1 MPRLKHYIHPCFR
14 KKILSNWHLLNNTDT
29 IEQLDREEENHI
41 LTKNKLE
48 LEMVNIDAIKAE
60 LDIERSKVRVSSL

>member
-1 MPRLKHYIHPCFR
+1 MTPP
-14 KKILSNWHLLNNTDT
+14 NTDT

-60 LDIERSKVRVSSL
+60 LDIERSKVRVGRPITELDFSWNWNPAL